1 VIPTV
6 SAIQPVGITATNPVS
21 GVVAA
26 GDMNLPLAKAV
37 VRNVSVLATNFQ
49 KVPNPAYA
57 SSGNAFG
64 GSDQQAPPQPEYT
77 QGDIQS
83 LTVSIPRGSEE
94 LVKFG
99 LDNGKVNVVLFPLQ
113 PAEGANANNVQDP
126 TLGISWNDVLAFL
139 IEERTQALKAAA
151 SASASNSSANG
162 SAATQS
168 APTSAVTPTTV
179 VRAATPTTAQ
189 TGSTP
194 TPSGAVAG
202 AFTPPPSPELTTVPQ
217 SPLNAPYG
225 NTIPTGLDWGA
236 IITPLLCGF
245 VLLILLV
252 VAIRFI
258 RTRRRQNALV

>member
-1 VIPTV
+1 
-6 SAIQPVGITATNPVS
+6 
-21 GVVAA
+21 
-26 GDMNLPLAKAV
+26 
-37 VRNVSVLATNFQ
+37 VL
-49 KVPNPAYA
+49 
-57 SSGNAFG
+57 
-64 GSDQQAPPQPEYT
+64 
-77 QGDIQS
+77 
-83 LTVSIPRGSEE
+83 L
-94 LVKFG
+94 
-99 LDNGKVNVVLFPLQ
+99 PLQ
-113 PAEGANANNVQDP
+113 PAEDANANNVQDP

-162 SAATQS
+162 STATQS

-179 VRAATPTTAQ
+179 ARVATPTTTQAS
-189 TGSTP
+189 STP
-194 TPSGAVAG
+194 TPSGAVAA

-217 SPLNAPYG
+217 SPVNAPNG